1 MNIGVKEVR
10 DNLADAL
17 NRVAYQGERIVLE
30 RRGKGVAV
38 LVSMDDLAL
47 LEAVEDRE
55 DVKAARK
62 VLAEM
67 KRKGEKGIP
76 LAEVKQRLGIK

>member
-1 MNIGVKEVR
+1 MNIGIAEIR
-10 DNLADAL
+10 NNLADSL
-17 NRVAYQGERIVLE
+17 NRVAYQGERIILE
-30 RRGKGVAV
+30 RRGKAFAAIVP
-38 LVSMDDLAL
+38 MDDLAL

-67 KRKGEKGIP
+67 KRKGARPIPWEK
-76 LAEVKQRLGIK
+76 VKRELGM